1 MLLDIA
7 LVTETL
13 ISLLKKQIATS
24 PEKAKVSPLDVQALP
39 PDKLTGDHTIGFY
52 LYYISEDAQYK
63 NLEPP
68 GLDIPPVRFTPMGLN
83 LFYLMTGH
91 SDLQGSTGPENEQT
105 MVGLAIKALHDYPV
119 IDDSTQIAGV
129 PVFPASLQGTD
140 NRFRI
145 VLQPVQHNEA
155 MTYWTAGSLPM
166 RLAVYYQ
173 ASVVLLEPERPVS
186 RAGRVLTY
194 GVFSFVR
201 GAPYLQ
207 GSRSSITFTI
217 PGETTARTLDVRPAE
232 AAIAGKIVFFGS
244 DLSGDETTLL
254 INGPQ
259 LKDAVEVGSDWGVV
273 ASENEIFATV
283 GPTLGLITVI
293 PGMYS
298 AIAKV
303 IERRIMPDNS
313 VRLFPKTSNATP
325 FVVTPRITAILPPDL
340 SQRVLVQG
348 GVFQDATGI
357 GADAVEVFVG
367 ANSLPIKA
375 GATLNPGEFEILD
388 AANLRFRYPVPG
400 VASGSTVPLR
410 LIINGAESAPN
421 WVTAP

>member
-13 ISLLKKQIATS
+13 LRLLREQIATS
-24 PEKAKVSPLDVQALP
+24 PEAGKVAGLDVTALP
-39 PDKLTGDHTIGFY
+39 PDKLTGNQTIGFY
-52 LYYISEDAQYK
+52 LYHVTEDAQYK
-63 NLEPP
+63 NLEPTS
-68 GLDIPPVRFTPMGLN
+68 LDVPPVRFTPMGLN
-83 LFYLMTGH
+83 LYYQLTGH
-91 SDLQGSTGPENEQT
+91 SDIASSIGAEKEQT

-119 IDDSTQIAGV
+119 IDDTTAIAGV
-129 PVFPASLQGTD
+129 KVFPLSLQGTD

-173 ASVVLLEPERPVS
+173 ASVVLIEPERPVS
-186 RAGRVLTY
+186 RVGRVLTY

-201 GAPYLQ
+201 GAPFLE
-207 GSRSSITFTI
+207 GSRSTVTFTI
-217 PGETTARTLDVRPAE
+217 PGETAPRSVELQPAE
-232 AAIAGKIVFFGS
+232 APITGKIVFFGS

-254 INGPQ
+254 ISG
-259 LKDAVEVGSDWGVV
+259 LKFKDAVEVGPAWGVV
-273 ASENEIFATV
+273 ASEGEIFATV
-283 GPTLGLITVI
+283 GATLGLGTLV
-293 PGMYS
+293 PGVYT

-303 IERRIMPDNS
+303 IERRVMPDGT
-313 VRLFPKTSNATP
+313 VRDFPKTSNATP

-340 SQRVLVQG
+340 TQRVLVQG
-348 GVFQDATGI
+348 GVFQDAAGI
-357 GADAVEVFVG
+357 AADAAEVLVG
-367 ANSLPIKA
+367 PNSLPLKA
-375 GATLNPGEFEILD
+375 GVALNPGEFEILD
-388 AANLRFRYPVPG
+388 TANLRFRYPVPG
-400 VASGSTVPLR
+400 VASGSTVPFR

>member
-24 PEKAKVSPLDVQALP
+24 PEKGKVSPLDVQALP
-39 PDKLTGDHTIGFY
+39 PDKLTGDHTIGLY
-52 LYYISEDAQYK
+52 LYHITEDAQYK
-63 NLEPP
+63 NLEPS
-68 GLDIPPVRFTPMGLN
+68 GLDVPPVRFTTMGLN
-83 LFYLMTGH
+83 LFYQLTGH
-91 SDLQGSTGPENEQT
+91 SDLAGSNGAENEHT
-105 MVGLAIKALHDYPV
+105 MVGLAMKALHDYPV

-129 PVFPASLQGTD
+129 PVFPPSLQGTD

-173 ASVVLLEPERPVS
+173 ASVVLLEPERTVS

-207 GSRSSITFTI
+207 GSRSTVTFTL
-217 PGETTARTLDVRPAE
+217 PGETTARTVEVQPAE
-232 AAIAGKIVFFGS
+232 APVTGKIVFFGS
-244 DLSGDETTLL
+244 DLSGNETTLL
-254 INGPQ
+254 IDGPQ
-259 LKDAVEVGSDWGVV
+259 PKDAVEEGAQWGVV
-273 ASENEIFATV
+273 ASENEIFATI
-283 GPTLGLITVI
+283 GPTLGLVTVV

-303 IERRIMPDNS
+303 IERRVMPDNT
-313 VRLFPKTSNATP
+313 VRDFPKTSNATP
-325 FVVTPRITAILPPDL
+325 FVVTPLITAILPPDL
-340 SQRVLVQG
+340 SQRVLVKG
-348 GVFQDATGI
+348 AVFQDAVGI
-357 GADAVEVFVG
+357 GTDAVEVFVG
-367 ANSLPIKA
+367 GNSLPVKS
-375 GATLNPGEFEILD
+375 GATINPGEFEILD
-388 AANLRFRYPVPG
+388 AANLRFRYPIAG
-400 VASGSTVPLR
+400 VASGSTVPFR